1 MTNDDGSRQSWLRPL
16 LGPAEHTA
24 ALARGELFERAGRV
38 VQPDRRLSQL
48 VGRRPP
54 GVTTRQWSV
63 ATRAQFDFVVCDP
76 TDHRPEFVV
85 AFVDPAT
92 RTTGQQRDERMTDAV
107 CEALGLELL
116 RVESPAFA
124 AAGLGR
130 RVVEYILD
138 ARAFQRIGGVDGVDP
153 DGSTVGQPGYR
164 DIVGRLPDGRTGYVN
179 DLGAVARA
187 RAVEAFVGRQLS
199 DPLLRGLHVRWKDG
213 SAEGWAWLSVRE
225 GRFLFERV
233 RICPHR
239 LQCGIEPARFAE
251 DLAAAAVGER
261 LKTLE
266 LVEPELCDRAQL
278 RRRLHAL
285 RERRAQMSGE
295 FAFDHVAFD

>member
-1 MTNDDGSRQSWLRPL
+1 MTNDNGSRQSWLRPL
-16 LGPAEHTA
+16 LGPAEHAA

-38 VQPDRRLSQL
+38 VHPDRRLSQIA
-48 VGRRPP
+48 GRRPP

-63 ATRAQFDFVVCDP
+63 ATRAQFDFVVCDA

-85 AFVDPAT
+85 TFVDPAT
-92 RTTGQQRDERMTDAV
+92 RSAERQRDERMTDAV

-124 AAGLGR
+124 AAGPGR

-138 ARAFQRIGGVDGVDP
+138 ARAFQRIGEVDP
-153 DGSTVGQPGYR
+153 EGATVGQTGYR
-164 DIVGRLPDGRTGYVN
+164 DIVGRLPDGRTGCVN

-266 LVEPELCDRAQL
+266 LAEPELYDRAQL
-278 RRRLHAL
+278 RQRLRDL
-285 RERRAQMSGE
+285 RESRAQMSGE